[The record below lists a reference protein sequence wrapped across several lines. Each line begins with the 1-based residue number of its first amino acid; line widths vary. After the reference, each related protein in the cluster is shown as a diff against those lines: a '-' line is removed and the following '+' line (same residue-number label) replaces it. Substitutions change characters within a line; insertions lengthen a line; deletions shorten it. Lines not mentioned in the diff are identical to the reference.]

1 MQLRGCVPVARTSS
15 ATRKASGLAAGRSA
29 PCLLAGLLAG
39 CLLAAGCGTR
49 TAAAPSP
56 HVSAQPS
63 ASAAGQQSA
72 GVTSAARG
80 QFDPVAASFVTAST
94 GWVLGDTNWAPG
106 AAPCQSCA
114 GLLHTSNGGRSWR
127 ALPAPPA
134 PVGANASPADAIT
147 NIAFANAEDGFLYGP
162 ILLSSHDGGR
172 SWVRVKLPPVQELVL
187 GRRYAFAVTGA
198 PFTAAT
204 GLWRTAVGS
213 SRWTRLR
220 LPGDLQHLKAG
231 ENWGGLQLEAE
242 GRTLELLQQGR
253 TGVGD
258 TAAMVGRL
266 WLSRNAGMSWQ
277 DRQVPCRPPA
287 DGGAD
292 VVSMAF
298 GHPDA
303 WLLDCFDNEQS
314 SQEQDTQ
321 HHLYGSANGG
331 LSWVRL
337 PDPTAHNEPDL
348 LADNGSGHAFLAT
361 EGVFDYLVGT
371 FDGGLHW
378 QVLIK
383 SGGSFSGWADLD
395 FVTTDIG
402 FVVGP
407 ADPYD
412 TVGPDHVYRTDDGG
426 RTWQAMRL

>member
-1 MQLRGCVPVARTSS
+1 
-15 ATRKASGLAAGRSA
+15 
-29 PCLLAGLLAG
+29 LLAGMLAG
-39 CLLAAGCGTR
+39 CLLVAGCGTQSE
-49 TAAAPSP
+49 PLS
-56 HVSAQPS
+56 H
-63 ASAAGQQSA
+63 ASARP
-72 GVTSAARG
+72 TSAATA
-80 QFDPVAASFVTAST
+80 QFDPIAASFVTAST
-94 GWVLGDTNWAPG
+94 GWVLGDTGWAPG
-106 AAPCQSCA
+106 TAACQRCA
-114 GLLHTSNGGRSWR
+114 GLLHTSDGGRSWH

-134 PVGANASPADAIT
+134 PVGANDSPVGAIT
-147 NIAFANAEDGFLYGP
+147 SIAFANADDGFLYGP
-162 ILLSSHDGGR
+162 ALLTSHDGGR
-172 SWVRVKLPPVQELVL
+172 SWVGVQLPPVQELVL
-187 GRRYAFAVTGA
+187 GRGHAYAVTGA
-198 PFTAAT
+198 PFTPAT
-204 GLWRTAVGS
+204 GLWRTTVGS

-220 LPGDLQHLKAG
+220 LPTGLRHVPAG
-231 ENWGGLQLEAE
+231 ANYGGLQLDAD
-242 GRTLELLQQGR
+242 GSTLALLQQGE
-253 TGVGD
+253 TGVAD
-258 TAAMVGRL
+258 TAATVGRL
-266 WLSRNAGMSWQ
+266 WISADDGTSWH

-292 VVSMAF
+292 VMSMAL

-303 WLLDCFDNEQS
+303 WLLDCFNNEQS

-361 EGVFDYLVGT
+361 GGVFDYLVGT
-371 FDGGLHW
+371 FDSGLHW

-383 SGGSFSGWADLD
+383 SGGSFSGWADLG

-407 ADPYD
+407 ANLYD
-412 TVGPDHVYRTDDGG
+412 TVARGHLYRTDDGG

>member
-1 MQLRGCVPVARTSS
+1 VARTSS
-15 ATRKASGLAAGRSA
+15 VTCRVSGLGAGWSA
-29 PCLLAGLLAG
+29 PSLLAGLLAG

-49 TAAAPSP
+49 TASAPSS
-56 HVSAQPS
+56 HVSAQPP
-63 ASAAGQQSA
+63 ASAAGQRSA
-72 GVTSAARG
+72 GLTSAARAR
-80 QFDPVAASFVTAST
+80 FDPIAASFVTASS
-94 GWVLGDTNWAPG
+94 GWVLGDTDWAPG
-106 AAPCQSCA
+106 AGACQRCA
-114 GLLHTSNGGRSWR
+114 GLLQTSDGGRSWR

-134 PVGANASPADAIT
+134 PVGANDSPADAIT

-162 ILLSSHDGGR
+162 VLLTSHDGGR
-172 SWVRVKLPPVQELVL
+172 SWVRVKLPPVRELVL
-187 GRRYAFAVTGA
+187 GRGYAYAVTYA
-198 PFTAAT
+198 PFTPAT
-204 GLWRTAVGS
+204 GLWRAAVGS
-213 SRWTRLR
+213 SRWTRLS
-220 LPGDLQHLKAG
+220 LPADLQHLMVG
-231 ENWGGLQLEAE
+231 DNWGGLQLEAD
-242 GRTLELLQQGR
+242 GRTLALLQQGE

-266 WLSRNAGMSWQ
+266 WMSTDGGTSWS
-277 DRQVPCRPPA
+277 DRPAPCRPPA

-292 VVSMAF
+292 VISVAL

-361 EGVFDYLVGT
+361 EGVSDYLVGT

-378 QVLIK
+378 HVLIK
-383 SGGSFSGWADLD
+383 SGGSFSGWADLS

-407 ADPYD
+407 ADLYD
-412 TVGPDHVYRTDDGG
+412 ALAPGHVYRTDDGG